1 MFHPFLLRDATSQS
15 RRSNRLKTRAA
26 QTDAPSSRRPRDFRD
41 DTRRGYERSSRAL
54 PSRAPRTRRRARRRR
69 ARTAAAAAGIGAAMP
84 RDATATTAR
93 HRVKQRGL
101 VQKEIASASFSFYDA
116 EDVRKISVK
125 RITNPVLFDGL
136 NNAVA
141 DGLYDPALGPTDSK
155 TTCVTCKFPGGMCA
169 GHFGHLELVVPVYNP
184 LTFGTVVRLLKT
196 TCFHCHKFR
205 LHASRVRRFRERL
218 EMLMDGDMEAAEGVL
233 PEISKKA
240 KEEMSSVFKEVEGDG
255 DAEEMDLDNIHDVLP
270 RLKTRGRGEPVVW
283 TSITS
288 TAARNLIKEFL
299 AIQPKKCENCGAMNP
314 KVSPEGHNKIFRGAL
329 PKAHHENNL
338 AKGIDINDDMAY
350 LAREASAES
359 ADSHAGATKL
369 AGAAVEPKLVPAKKK
384 ARKRLGEGDESDRS
398 TDDEGAA
405 EKSSEARDVD
415 AQSDSSDDSDSS
427 DSETM
432 SVDERV
438 QETAKSLYITPIEAR
453 ALLKRLWMYEYD
465 FCSMI
470 WATNPPNKCTKRGE
484 ERRSDPARFFIQTL
498 LVAPSKFRP
507 PSKMGDMIFDHPQN
521 TALTTIIQANLSLA
535 ELFRT
540 PPTVP
545 EPPEVRAGRAVRA
558 WLALQSGVN
567 RLIDAT
573 KADTQEAKQAIG
585 IRQQLEKKEGL
596 FRMNMMGKRVN
607 FAARSVISPDP
618 YLGTSEIGVPPVFA
632 KKLTFPELVTP
643 HNVDLMR
650 TLVEN
655 GPEIHPGAN
664 AIEDERGRVIHLDK
678 FTAEKRAA
686 IAKTL
691 LATTAAGSADGP
703 ARPLAKTVYRHLR
716 DGDVMLVNR
725 QPTLHKPGILAH
737 TARVLPGQRVVRMHY
752 SNCSTFNAD
761 FDGDEI
767 NLHFPQDHLGR
778 AEAYEIMHGDRQF
791 TVPTDGKP
799 LRGLIQDHIC
809 SGLLLS
815 MRDSF
820 FDRSEFTQLLYS
832 GLVDYCGDEHGK
844 IDVPAPAL
852 LKPKALWTG
861 KQVIAAVLSHITR
874 GRPPLTFSAPCKIPA
889 TFFGGEDSGEDR
901 LIIRRNY
908 FCSGVVD
915 KNMFGKYGL
924 VHAVAELHGRS
935 TAGALLSIFSRLFTN
950 FLQKHGFTCGI
961 DDLILTA
968 DAEKDRVVELNKADE
983 MCKTAT
989 ADVAEASGKSD
1000 EEVMTAIAAKL
1011 LENPE
1016 WGAQLDMKASGA
1028 LNKVTSATVKKCLP
1042 FGTKKP
1048 FSKNCLSIM
1057 TISGAKGSLV
1067 NFSQIAAAL
1076 GQQELEGRRVPRMPS
1091 GKTLPSF
1098 EPFDISSRANGYI
1111 ACRFFS
1117 GLDPAEYF
1125 FHCMA
1130 GREGLVDTAVKTAR
1144 SGYLQRCL
1152 VKNLESLRVHY
1163 DFTVRD
1169 SDGSIVQF
1177 QYGEDCVD
1185 VTRSGYLEKFEFLA
1199 ENPELI
1205 LLNNEAAIS
1214 MLPKLNKKKVSVL
1227 ETIGR
1232 KEELPRFCMENFGD
1246 QLGVLPEKFGD
1257 ELKTFID
1264 SRPKGYWA
1272 EEKGKKNESS
1282 LAAKSGLTAE
1292 EFAMLMNMRYL
1303 TYVAPPGEA
1312 VGVIAAQSVGEPSTQ
1327 MTLNTFHFA
1336 GRGEAN
1342 VTLGI
1347 PRLRELLM
1355 AASKKLLT
1363 PVMILPLK
1371 PGCRTK
1377 ENAETLCRRL
1387 RRVILAELITKLC
1400 IKVKDYGI
1408 GPDEG
1413 LSRLYTVVIQ
1423 MREGQ
1428 NDDDPNEVTFAEFLH
1443 AVKRKFA
1450 KMLVARI
1457 GSDMRK
1463 SKSNNGVIVKNAKNG
1478 PMQGTTDP
1486 RKDDDEEEDDEK
1498 EKNSAARAKNV
1509 KFENGDASDEDE
1521 DDEEDEEG
1529 AKTENRKI
1537 DETEVDSDSDGSSSS
1552 GDDDSDASLDD
1563 SAKTPKSKKK
1573 RVPSS
1578 EMTDCGVQ
1586 LTEDEVVETIVC
1598 DEKSRT
1604 IEFTV
1609 PAGINSPHVLVLEI
1623 AQEVAVKTIIRET
1636 PGIKQTFVVGK
1647 TDDEDPTGSQPLS
1660 IQTDGINFGAAWANS
1675 DLIEVNSMKSN
1686 SVWDIMQTFGVE
1698 AGRSTLVSEV
1708 QAVFGVYGIGV
1719 DTRHLSLIGD
1729 FMTQQGEYRPCN
1741 RSGIEKSTS
1750 PFLKMS
1756 YETATA
1762 FLTDAT
1768 IRGETDDLSSPSSR
1782 IVVGRTV
1789 DLGTGS
1795 FSLKHDIVRA
1805 AQYQEAN
1812 KATGKHIR
1820 L

>member
-1 MFHPFLLRDATSQS
+1 MTSRES
-15 RRSNRLKTRAA
+15 RGKT
-26 QTDAPSSRRPRDFRD
+26 PSV
-41 DTRRGYERSSRAL
+41 
-54 PSRAPRTRRRARRRR
+54 
-69 ARTAAAAAGIGAAMP
+69 
-84 RDATATTAR
+84 AR
-93 HRVKQRGL
+93 HRLRQGNL
-101 VQKEIASASFSFYDA
+101 VQREIERASFSFYDA
-116 EDVRKISVK
+116 DEVRKISVK

-136 NNAVA
+136 NNPVS
-141 DGLYDPALGPTDSK
+141 DGLYDPALGPTDGK
-155 TTCVTCKFPGGMCA
+155 TTCATCKFPGTMCA

-184 LTFGTVVRLLKT
+184 LSFGTVVRLLKT
-196 TCFHCHKFR
+196 TCFHCHRFR
-205 LHASRVRRFRERL
+205 MHESRVRRYREQL
-218 EMLMDGDMEAAEGVL
+218 ELLMKGDIEAAEDYA
-233 PEISKKA
+233 PEISKSA
-240 KEEMSSVFKEVEGDG
+240 KKEMSEIWESVEEDG
-255 DAEEMDLDNIHDVLP
+255 DAERMDLDNIHDVLP
-270 RLKTRGRGEPVVW
+270 NLRPKGAMRGVTW
-283 TSITS
+283 TSATS
-288 TAARNLIKEFL
+288 TAARQLIKDFL
-299 AIQPKKCENCGAMNP
+299 SVQPKKCENCGALNP
-314 KVSPEGHNKIFRGAL
+314 KVSTEGNNKIFRSQLA
-329 PKAHHENNL
+329 KQHHMNNL
-338 AKGIDINDDMAY
+338 ANGIDIQEDMQL
-350 LAREASAES
+350 LARNASAES
-359 ADSHAGATKL
+359 ADSHE
-369 AGAAVEPKLVPAKKK
+369 GAAKLSGAEVEPKLVPAKKS
-384 ARKRLGEGDESDRS
+384 ARKRSDDGSDSDVSTDDDDKANGSGSSDSGSSSDKSDESDA
-398 TDDEGAA
+398 DE
-405 EKSSEARDVD
+405 
-415 AQSDSSDDSDSS
+415 
-427 DSETM
+427 M

-438 QETAKSLYITPIEAR
+438 PSTTEKPLYITPIEAR
-453 ALLKRLWMYEYD
+453 ALLKRLWGHEYA
-465 FCSMI
+465 FCSMV
-470 WATNPPNKCTKRGE
+470 WATNTPDSNAKKGSNQ
-484 ERRSDPARFFIQTL
+484 RRSDPSRFFVQTL

-507 PSKMGDMIFDHPQN
+507 PSKMGDMVFEHPQN
-521 TALTTIIQANLSLA
+521 TSLTTIIQANLSLA

-650 TLVEN
+650 QLVEN
-655 GPEIHPGAN
+655 GPDIHPGAN

-691 LATTAAGSADGP
+691 LATTASGSSDAP
-703 ARPLAKTVYRHLR
+703 ARTLAKTVYRHLR
-716 DGDVMLVNR
+716 NGDVMLVNR

-737 TARVLPGQRVVRMHY
+737 KARVLPGQRVVRMHY

-820 FDRSEFTQLLYS
+820 FDRSEFTQLVYS
-832 GLVDYCGDEHGK
+832 GLVDYCGDTHGS
-844 IDVPAPAL
+844 IEIPPPTV
-852 LKPKALWTG
+852 LKPRVLWTG
-861 KQVIAAVLSHITR
+861 KQVIASVLSHITR
-874 GRPPLTFSAPCKIPA
+874 DRPPLTFSAPCKIPSH
-889 TFFGGEDSGEDR
+889 FFGGEDSGEDR

-908 FCSGVVD
+908 FCTGVVD

-924 VHAVAELHGRS
+924 VHAVAELHGRD

-950 FLQKHGFTCGI
+950 YLQKHGFTCGM

-968 DAEKDRVVELNKADE
+968 QAELDRVEQLSKADE
-983 MCKTAT
+983 MCKAAT
-989 ADVAEASGKSD
+989 ADVAEASGKS
-1000 EEVMTAIAAKL
+1000 ETEVVDAVAAKL
-1011 LENPE
+1011 RENVA
-1016 WGAQLDMKASGA
+1016 WGAQLDMKASGS
-1028 LNKVTSATVKKCLP
+1028 LNKVTSAAVKKCLP
-1042 FGTKKP
+1042 LGTKKP

-1091 GKTLPSF
+1091 GRTLPCF
-1098 EPFDISSRANGYI
+1098 EPFDISARANGYI

-1117 GLDPAEYF
+1117 GLDPPEYF

-1152 VKNLESLRVHY
+1152 VKNLESLKVHY
-1163 DFTVRD
+1163 DYTVRD
-1169 SDGSIVQF
+1169 CDGSIVQF
-1177 QYGEDCVD
+1177 QYGEDCID
-1185 VTRSGYLEKFEFLA
+1185 VTRSSYLQKFEFLA

-1205 LLNNEAAIS
+1205 LLNNEAAVS
-1214 MLPKLNKKKVSVL
+1214 MMPKINRDGRSVL
-1227 ETIGR
+1227 ETISR
-1232 KEELPRFCMENFGD
+1232 KEDLPRFCMENFCD

-1257 ELKTFID
+1257 EMRKFIE

-1272 EEKGKKNESS
+1272 DAKGKPNTSS
-1282 LAAKSGLTAE
+1282 LASKSGLTAE
-1292 EFAMLMNMRYL
+1292 EFAILMNMRFL
-1303 TYVAPPGEA
+1303 TAVAPPGEA
-1312 VGVIAAQSVGEPSTQ
+1312 VGVVAAQSVGEPSTQ

-1355 AASKKLLT
+1355 AASRKLLT
-1363 PVMILPLK
+1363 PVMVLPMK
-1371 PGCRTK
+1371 AGCKTK
-1377 ENAETLCRRL
+1377 EHAETLCRRL
-1387 RRVILAELITKLC
+1387 RRVILAELITKLAVK
-1400 IKVKDYGI
+1400 IKDYGT
-1408 GPDEG
+1408 GPDG
-1413 LSRLYTVVIQ
+1413 RISRVYTVSVQ

-1428 NDDDPNEVTFAEFLH
+1428 DVNDPNDVTFKEF
-1443 AVKRKFA
+1443 ARTVKNKFVP
-1450 KMLVARI
+1450 MVVGRI
-1457 GSDMRK
+1457 GSDMKKAK
-1463 SKSNNGVIVKNAKNG
+1463 SKGVMIKNAEG
-1478 PMQGTTDP
+1478 PTRSSTESRED
-1486 RKDDDEEEDDEK
+1486 KDDDETKDK
-1498 EKNSAARAKNV
+1498 KV
-1509 KFENGDASDEDE
+1509 KFEVNGDASDDE
-1521 DDEEDEEG
+1521 PEEDEEEG
-1529 AKTENRKI
+1529 AKMEKRKA
-1537 DETEVDSDSDGSSSS
+1537 DEDSDSSDSDSSSSSSSSDSDESESDDSNASSGDDAGAAKKKRTSKTRPQVSDAGVQLSSGEVMELTQVDSDS
-1552 GDDDSDASLDD
+1552 
-1563 SAKTPKSKKK
+1563 
-1573 RVPSS
+1573 
-1578 EMTDCGVQ
+1578 
-1586 LTEDEVVETIVC
+1586 
-1598 DEKSRT
+1598 RT
-1604 IEFTV
+1604 ITFEV
-1609 PAGINSPHVLVLEI
+1609 PVGINSPRVLVLEAAKDI
-1623 AQEVAVKTIIRET
+1623 AVKTIIRET
-1636 PGIKQTFVVGK
+1636 TGIKQTFIVGK
-1647 TDDEDPTGSQPLS
+1647 PEAEDPSGTQPLCV
-1660 IQTDGINFGAAWANS
+1660 QTDGISFGAAWANG
-1675 DLIEVNSMKSN
+1675 DLIDVNGIKSN

-1698 AGRSTLVSEV
+1698 AGRATLVSEV
-1708 QAVFGVYGIGV
+1708 QGVFSVYGIGV
-1719 DTRHLSLIGD
+1719 DARHLSLIGD

-1768 IRGETDDLSSPSSR
+1768 IRGETDEFKSPSSR

-1789 DLGTGS
+1789 DLGTGA
-1795 FSLKHDIVRA
+1795 FSLKHDVPRAQKYMKSMLKGDHEKGQTKHVRLD
-1805 AQYQEAN
+1805 E
-1812 KATGKHIR
+1812 
-1820 L
+1820 

>member
-1 MFHPFLLRDATSQS
+1 M
-15 RRSNRLKTRAA
+15 AA
-26 QTDAPSSRRPRDFRD
+26 KGRPVRC
-41 DTRRGYERSSRAL
+41 E
-54 PSRAPRTRRRARRRR
+54 
-69 ARTAAAAAGIGAAMP
+69 
-84 RDATATTAR
+84 
-93 HRVKQRGL
+93 VKQND
-101 VQKEIASASFSFYDA
+101 VIAKEISSASFSFYDA
-116 EDVRKISVK
+116 EEVRRISVK

-136 NNAVA
+136 NNAVS
-141 DGLYDPALGPTDSK
+141 DGLYDPALGPTDGK
-155 TTCVTCKFPGGMCA
+155 ATCATCKYPGSMCA

-196 TCFHCHKFR
+196 TCFHCHQFR
-205 LHASRVRRFRERL
+205 MHSSRVRRFQERL
-218 EMLMDGDMEAAEGVL
+218 SKLMDGDMEGAAEVA
-233 PEISKKA
+233 PEISKSA
-240 KEEMSSVFKEVEGDG
+240 KKEMSEIWGSVEADG

-270 RLKTRGRGEPVVW
+270 RLKTKAGRRLPAW
-283 TSITS
+283 TSVTS
-288 TAARNLIKEFL
+288 TAARELIKEFL
-299 AIQPKKCENCGAMNP
+299 AIQPKRCENCEAINP
-314 KVSPEGHNKIFRGAL
+314 KVSTEGHNKIFRSQ
-329 PKAHHENNL
+329 L
-338 AKGIDINDDMAY
+338 AKQHDQNNRARGIDINFDMQQ
-350 LAREASAES
+350 LARNASAES
-359 ADSHAGATKL
+359 ADSHE
-369 AGAAVEPKLVPAKKK
+369 GAAKLSGAEMEPKLVPAKKS
-384 ARKRLGEGDESDRS
+384 ARKRLARQNDSDQS
-398 TDDEGAA
+398 TDDEG
-405 EKSSEARDVD
+405 ERGSESS
-415 AQSDSSDDSDSS
+415 SSSGSSDDSDES
-427 DSETM
+427 DSDEM

-438 QETAKSLYITPIEAR
+438 PANNKPLYITPIEAR
-453 ALLKRLWMYEYD
+453 ALLKRLWNKEYD
-465 FCSMI
+465 FCSMV
-470 WATNPPNKCTKRGE
+470 WATNGPQRSVRGVKHPIV
-484 ERRSDPARFFIQTL
+484 RRSDPARFFVQTL
-498 LVAPSKFRP
+498 LVTPSKFRP
-507 PSKMGDMIFDHPQN
+507 PSKMGDMVFEHPQN
-521 TALTTIIQANLSLA
+521 TSLTTIIQANLSLA

-545 EPPEVRAGRAVRA
+545 EPPDVRAGRAVRA

-573 KADTQEAKQAIG
+573 KADGAEAKAAIG

-691 LATTAAGSADGP
+691 LASTASDGP
-703 ARPLAKTVYRHLR
+703 SRPLAKKVYRHLR
-716 DGDVMLVNR
+716 DGDIMLVNR

-737 TARVLPGQRVVRMHY
+737 TARVLKGQRVVRMHY

-809 SGLLLS
+809 AGLLLS

-832 GLVDYCGDEHGK
+832 ALVDYCGDAHGG
-844 IDVPAPAL
+844 IDVPPPTVI
-852 LKPKALWTG
+852 KPRVLWTG
-861 KQVIAAVLSHITR
+861 KQVIASMLSHITR
-874 GRPPLTFSAPCKIPA
+874 GRPPMTFSAPCKIPA
-889 TFFGGEDSGEDR
+889 TFFGGEDSGEDK

-908 FCSGVVD
+908 FCTGVVD

-924 VHAVAELHGRS
+924 VHAIAELHGRS

-950 FLQKHGFTCGI
+950 FVQKHGFTCGM

-968 DAEKDRVVELNKADE
+968 QAEIDRIEELEKADE
-983 MCKTAT
+983 SCKTAT
-989 ADVAEASGKSD
+989 AEVAEATDKPEKDVVQAVAGKL
-1000 EEVMTAIAAKL
+1000 K
-1011 LENPE
+1011 ENAE

-1091 GKTLPSF
+1091 GRTLPCF
-1098 EPFDISSRANGYI
+1098 EPFDISARANGYI
-1111 ACRFFS
+1111 ACRFFT
-1117 GLDPAEYF
+1117 GLDPPEYF

-1152 VKNLESLRVHY
+1152 VKNLESLKVHY
-1163 DFTVRD
+1163 DYTVRD
-1169 SDGSIVQF
+1169 CDGSIVQF
-1177 QYGEDCVD
+1177 QYGDDCID
-1185 VTRSGYLEKFEFLA
+1185 VTRSGYLAKFEFLA

-1205 LLNNEAAIS
+1205 LLNNKKAIEL
-1214 MLPKLNKKKVSVL
+1214 LPSLNKLNKKVL
-1227 ETIGR
+1227 TEIAR
-1232 KEELPRFCMENFGD
+1232 KDDLPRFSMENFGD
-1246 QLGVLPEKFGD
+1246 QLGVLPDKFSAD
-1257 ELKTFID
+1257 LKEFIE

-1272 EEKGKKNESS
+1272 DDKTKGSAVS
-1282 LAAKSGLTAE
+1282 LASKSGLTSE
-1292 EFAMLMNMRYL
+1292 EFAMLMNMQYL
-1303 TYVAPPGEA
+1303 TNIAQPGEA
-1312 VGVIAAQSVGEPSTQ
+1312 VGVVAAQSVGEPSTQ

-1363 PVMILPLK
+1363 PVMVLPLREQF
-1371 PGCRTK
+1371 RTK
-1377 ENAETLCRRL
+1377 EYAETLCRRL
-1387 RRVILAELITKLC
+1387 RRVIMAELVTKLTVK
-1400 IKVKDYGI
+1400 IKDYGI
-1408 GPDEG
+1408 GPDG
-1413 LSRLYTVVIQ
+1413 RLSRLYTFRVE
-1423 MREGQ
+1423 MREGKDG
-1428 NDDDPNEVTFAEFLH
+1428 NDANEVSFKEFTRAVKHTFAP
-1443 AVKRKFA
+1443 
-1450 KMLVARI
+1450 MLVSKI
-1457 GSDMRK
+1457 GSEMKK
-1463 SKSNNGVIVKNAKNG
+1463 SKGKGVVVKNASG
-1478 PMQGTTDP
+1478 PMEGTTEP
-1486 RKDDDEEEDDEK
+1486 RSTSNDNGDDEMK
-1498 EKNSAARAKNV
+1498 TSGKKV
-1509 KFENGDASDEDE
+1509 KFEVNGDASDEDDDDDDEVEEGGKMEKRKADEDEADSSDSESDSSSDE
-1521 DDEEDEEG
+1521 DDDGEE
-1529 AKTENRKI
+1529 
-1537 DETEVDSDSDGSSSS
+1537 SDSDDSSDGRAKKKS
-1552 GDDDSDASLDD
+1552 
-1563 SAKTPKSKKK
+1563 SAKQKKIEASN
-1573 RVPSS
+1573 V
-1578 EMTDCGVQ
+1578 GVQ
-1586 LTEDEVVETIVC
+1586 ITRQEVVDLMTVDAETR
-1598 DEKSRT
+1598 S

-1609 PAGINSPHVLVLEI
+1609 PAGICSPNVLVLEL
-1623 AQEVAVKTIIRET
+1623 AREAAVKTVIRET
-1636 PGIKQTFVVGK
+1636 PGIKQTFIIGK
-1647 TDDEDPTGSQPLS
+1647 PASEDPTGKQPLS
-1660 IQTDGINFGAAWANS
+1660 VQTDGISFAAAWSHS
-1675 DLIEVNSMKSN
+1675 DLIDVNNIKSN

-1698 AGRSTLVSEV
+1698 AGRATLVSEV
-1708 QAVFGVYGIGV
+1708 QAVFAVYGIGV
-1719 DTRHLSLIGD
+1719 DSRHLSLIGD

-1768 IRGETDDLSSPSSR
+1768 IRGETDTLSSPSSR

-1795 FSLKHDIVRA
+1795 FGLKYDVA
-1805 AQYQEAN
+1805 AGQRYQSKLKNSSAS
-1812 KATGKHIR
+1812 KHVQF
-1820 L
+1820 